1 MERHCRAAD
10 EQPAFTI
17 ANPEGIVQSS
27 PGSARRGAGN
37 LASGRMLAKLGTQR
51 EGLLRQLA
59 RKNKVFEDV
68 VVLGLLRGECDKLSQ
83 D

>member
-1 MERHCRAAD
+1 
-10 EQPAFTI
+10 
-17 ANPEGIVQSS
+17 
-27 PGSARRGAGN
+27 
-37 LASGRMLAKLGTQR
+37 MLAKLGTQR